1 MTDDSF
7 EQAEVVEKNSTIVMV
22 VVSLIA
28 LLLAY
33 GGVVE
38 SIGASIKLSEGISWF
53 LFAILV
59 NVGLVFYQI
68 SKGKVINRICKRP
81 YI

>member
-7 EQAEVVEKNSTIVMV
+7 ERTEVVEKNSTIVIV

-38 SIGASIKLSEGISWF
+38 SIGKSLSLSEVVSWF
-53 LFAILV
+53 VFAILV

-68 SKGKVINRICKRP
+68 SKGKVINRMCKRP

>member
-7 EQAEVVEKNSTIVMV
+7 EQAEVVEKNSTIVIV

-28 LLLAY
+28 LFLAY
-33 GGVVE
+33 GGVIE
-38 SIGASIKLSEGISWF
+38 SIGKSLNLSNGVSWF
-53 LFAILV
+53 VFAILV
-59 NVGLVFYQI
+59 NLGIVFYQI
-68 SKGKVINRICKRP
+68 SKGKVINRMCKRP